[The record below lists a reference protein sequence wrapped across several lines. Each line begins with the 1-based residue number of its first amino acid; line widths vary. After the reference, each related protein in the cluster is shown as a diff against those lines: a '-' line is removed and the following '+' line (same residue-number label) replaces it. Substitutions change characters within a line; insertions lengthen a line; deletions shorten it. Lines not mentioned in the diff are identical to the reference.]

1 MKLGPDL
8 VPYLVQY
15 QASSMTRELSVRQRY
30 KTLSENIQ
38 LNRVQGLQLV
48 HLLIIFVIYLLSFK
62 SIKFQKTQLVL
73 YNTQFETIFKKKAK
87 LANSCT
93 SLK

>member
-73 YNTQFETIFKKKAK
+73 YNTQFETIKKKRQ
-87 LANSCT
+87 N
-93 SLK
+93 

>member
-38 LNRVQGLQLV
+38 LNKAQGLQLV

-62 SIKFQKTQLVL
+62 SIKFQKTQLIL
-73 YNTQFETIFKKKAK
+73 YNTQFETIF
-87 LANSCT
+87 
-93 SLK
+93 